1 MNTILIT
8 GAASGIGAAAARL
21 FHSRGWSVGLL
32 DIDHRALAALAAEL
46 GGVWHAELNVTD
58 VGAVREA
65 LQDFCAAHGGRL
77 RLLFNSAGVL
87 RFGHFEEIGLEEHAR
102 ILQINVLGL
111 LQVTHAAFPYLK
123 GTAGAQ
129 VVNMGSASGLYGT
142 PHMVSYSASKFAV
155 RGLTEALELEWR
167 RHGIHVGDLM
177 PPFVATPMVDSQ
189 SFTPPAL
196 RRMGV
201 NLRAEDIAQA
211 LWRQVERPR
220 VHRPIHWLFRL
231 MYAVGQVSPPAITRL
246 LMGWISRD

>member
-8 GAASGIGAAAARL
+8 GAASGIGAATARL
-21 FHSRGWSVGLL
+21 FHARGWNVGLV
-32 DIDHRALAALAAEL
+32 DIDQRALAALSAEL
-46 GGVWHAELNVTD
+46 GGAWHTALDVTD
-58 VGAVREA
+58 AGAVDEA
-65 LQDFCAAHGGRL
+65 LRDFCSRYGGRL
-77 RLLFNSAGVL
+77 RVLFNSAGVL
-87 RFGHFEEIGLEEHAR
+87 RFGLFEEIALEEHAR

-123 GTAGAQ
+123 GTPGAQ
-129 VVNMGSASGLYGT
+129 VINMGSASGLYGT

-167 RHGIHVGDLM
+167 RHGILVGDLM

-189 SFTPPAL
+189 RFTPPAL

-201 NLRAEDIAQA
+201 NLRAEEIAA
-211 LWRQVERPR
+211 AVWRQVERPR

-231 MYAVGQVSPPAITRL
+231 MYAAGQVSPPALSRL
-246 LMGWISRD
+246 LMGWISRP

>member
-58 VGAVREA
+58 AGAVREA

-231 MYAVGQVSPPAITRL
+231 MYAAGQVSPPAITRL

>member
-21 FHSRGWSVGLL
+21 FHSRGWTVGLL
-32 DIDHRALAALAAEL
+32 DIDHQALAALAAEL
-46 GGVWHAELNVTD
+46 GGVWHAELDVTD
-58 VGAVREA
+58 AGAVREA
-65 LQDFCAAHGGRL
+65 LQDFCSQHGGRL
-77 RLLFNSAGVL
+77 RVLFNSAGIL

-111 LQVTHAAFPYLK
+111 LQVTHAAFPYLN

-189 SFTPPAL
+189 RFTPPAL

-231 MYAVGQVSPPAITRL
+231 MYAAGQVSPPAITRL